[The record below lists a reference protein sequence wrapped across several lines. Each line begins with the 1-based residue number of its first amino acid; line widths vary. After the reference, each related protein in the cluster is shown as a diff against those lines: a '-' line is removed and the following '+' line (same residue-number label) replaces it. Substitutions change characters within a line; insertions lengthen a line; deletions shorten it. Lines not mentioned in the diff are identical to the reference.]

1 MAVASPLPSTMD
13 MGGCPVDGKRF
24 GKGGVLT
31 SDSSDSDED
40 RSATSGGT
48 RPTGSAGET
57 GTAETGAAETVPA
70 QAWALADPAAKAWG
84 WRAAP
89 CAVVAACADPCF
101 FGQSLEGV

>member
-1 MAVASPLPSTMD
+1 VAVAAASPLPSTMD

-24 GKGGVLT
+24 GTGGVLLT

-57 GTAETGAAETVPA
+57 TAAETVTVPA
-70 QAWALADPAAKAWG
+70 
-84 WRAAP
+84 
-89 CAVVAACADPCF
+89 VA
-101 FGQSLEGV
+101 